1 MKVVLDLPNYA
12 TKKELNRPADVDTSY
27 LAAKQDFVGLKA
39 EVTDST
45 LKILLMFQLV
55 WMN

>member
-39 EVTDST
+39 DVTNST